1 MSLQG
6 LPDFHNPIQFEQ
18 GWIFYPYENAG
29 NCFVLPNAIDIG
41 NTNDKPDF
49 NLILVRGQNPILP
62 PKPHGLLE
70 FRLRTNYPLTEA
82 LDAIRTKQS
91 DATIQP
97 VIFRAGFL
105 RLYADEIPNDLK
117 APIPLAWNGLTSAR
131 YGLTVSDL
139 TAIELKGA
147 LTNNVLKL
155 MARAEMEMIGVA
167 PRLPIQVRFD
177 PAVLIDRLA
186 TLGDAQRQ
194 IACEEITTF
203 FRSNLLPLEIIGD
216 SSNLEFAETMTDWVR
231 AQFGTLIP
239 SPNNDGRAYI
249 KLASVSSGHYEW
261 DLSQPLQAY
270 RTVILTLD
278 PLASARRLVQ
288 EKGLS
293 EVFQEAIVSPIPTGS
308 WSIAVSANLPDRR
321 PGVLSISVCLKA
333 APVLPFR
340 PQARVISSEL
350 LPPNDSANLLLRLS
364 PNEPL
369 NYTFST
375 TVVIQDINGVQQL
388 NSEDFSHTGDR
399 LYIRP
404 NQFPVNFLMLD
415 AARSIIAI
423 AKVQGICR
431 WQEGEKSNAQWFDLD
446 GELTLALPKT
456 ATNSTIELTAQS
468 LDSSQTLKIAP
479 FPAKNCQIGLHS
491 FREYGAH
498 QISIECEFSEG
509 LKIYAIE
516 LLPEDSPDINVLFFT
531 PVQPVKVWSWFAKSP
546 FKAGYRYRPRRDPAV
561 EWSAVQSPFVPLKI
575 QGDLT

>member
-6 LPDFHNPIQFEQ
+6 LPDFHTPSQFEQ

-29 NCFVLPNAIDIG
+29 DCFVLPTAIDIG
-41 NTNDKPDF
+41 NTNDQPDF
-49 NLILVRGQNPILP
+49 HLILVRGQNPILP

-70 FRLRTNYPLTEA
+70 FRLQPNYPLTEA
-82 LDAIRTKQS
+82 LDAIRTKSS

-117 APIPLAWNGLTSAR
+117 VPISLAWNGLTSAQ

-155 MARAEMEMIGVA
+155 MARAEMEMVGVA

-177 PAVLIDRLA
+177 PAVLINRLA

-216 SSNLEFAETMTDWVR
+216 SSNLEFAEAMTDWVR
-231 AQFGTLIP
+231 AHFGTFIP

-249 KLASVSSGHYEW
+249 KLASVSSSRYEW

-288 EKGLS
+288 EQGLS
-293 EVFQEAIVSPIPTGS
+293 AVFQEAIVPPIPTGS

-340 PQARVISSEL
+340 PQARVVSSEL
-350 LPPNDSANLLLRLS
+350 LPPNDSAKLLLRLS

-375 TVVIQDINGVQQL
+375 TTVIQDSNGVRQL

-404 NQFPVNFLMLD
+404 DQFPVNFLMLD
-415 AARSIIAI
+415 AARSLLSI

-431 WQEGEKSNAQWFDLD
+431 WQEGERANAQWFDLN
-446 GELTLALPKT
+446 GELALALPKT
-456 ATNSTIELTAQS
+456 AINSMIELTAQS
-468 LDSSQTLKIAP
+468 LDRSQTLKIAP

-516 LLPEDSPDINVLFFT
+516 LLPEDSSDVSVLFFT
-531 PVQPVKVWSWFAKSP
+531 PTQPIKVWSWFAKSP
-546 FKAGYRYRPRRDPAV
+546 FKAGYRYRPRRDPAG
-561 EWSAVQSPFVPLKI
+561 EWSAVQSPFVSLKI

>member
-6 LPDFHNPIQFEQ
+6 LPDFHNSIQFEQ
-18 GWIFYPYENAG
+18 GWVFYPYENAG
-29 NCFVLPNAIDIG
+29 DCFVLPNAIDIG

-70 FRLRTNYPLTEA
+70 FRLQPHYPFTEA
-82 LDAIRTKQS
+82 LNAIRTKVS

-105 RLYADEIPNDLK
+105 RLYADEISDELK

-147 LTNNVLKL
+147 LTNNILKL
-155 MARAEMEMIGVA
+155 MARAEMEMIGIA
-167 PRLPIQVRFD
+167 PRLPIRVRFD
-177 PAVLIDRLA
+177 PAVLLNHL
-186 TLGDAQRQ
+186 TKDAQ
-194 IACEEITTF
+194 IACEDITTF
-203 FRSNLLPLEIIGD
+203 FRNNLSLLPIEVIGD
-216 SSNLEFAETMTDWVR
+216 SSNPKFAETMTDWIR
-231 AQFGTLIP
+231 AHFGTFIA

-249 KLASVSSGHYEW
+249 KLASVSSGQYEW

-270 RTVILTLD
+270 RTVILSLD

-288 EKGLS
+288 EQGLS
-293 EVFQEAIVSPIPTGS
+293 TVFQEAIVPPIPTGS

-321 PGVLSISVCLKA
+321 PGVVSISVCLKA
-333 APVLPFR
+333 APALPHR
-340 PQARVISSEL
+340 PQARIVSSDL
-350 LPPNDSANLLLRLS
+350 LPPNDSAKLLLRLS
-364 PNEPL
+364 PNETL

-375 TVVIQDINGVQQL
+375 TVIIQDVNGIQQL
-388 NSEDFSHTGDR
+388 NSEEFPHKGDR
-399 LYIRP
+399 LYLRP
-404 NQFPVNFLMLD
+404 DQFAVNFILID
-415 AARSIIAI
+415 IARSLLSVAE
-423 AKVQGICR
+423 VQGVCR
-431 WQEGEKSNAQWFDLD
+431 WQEGEKSHAQWFDLD
-446 GELTLALPKT
+446 RELALALPKT

-468 LDSSQTLKIAP
+468 LDRSQTLKIAP

-498 QISIECEFSEG
+498 QISVECEFSED
-509 LKIYAIE
+509 LNVYAIE
-516 LLPEDSPDINVLFFT
+516 LLPEESSDISVLFFT
-531 PVQPVKVWSWFAKSP
+531 PTQPVKIWSWFAKSP
-546 FKAGYRYRPRRDPAV
+546 FKAGYRYRPRRDPAA

-575 QGDLT
+575 QGDLR